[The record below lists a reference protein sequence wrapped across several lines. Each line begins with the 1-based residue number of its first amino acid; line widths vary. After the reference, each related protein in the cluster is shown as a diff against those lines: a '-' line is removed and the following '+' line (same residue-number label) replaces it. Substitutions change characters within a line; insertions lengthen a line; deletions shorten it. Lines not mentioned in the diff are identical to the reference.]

1 MKTKYEFRKQALELA
16 KQDPFGYDSVACW
29 GLYKDYEVYSACCKS
44 WKNNPPCIGMP
55 SFILVN
61 EKGAKWAVEN
71 PMDIMKDC
79 KKIPSVI
86 FEYDSI
92 GWYATTFTVTLFA
105 GGILQKVIHH
115 YSKLEANGVCSEI
128 DFDALR
134 KNDEEVVLITNSQL
148 AKDLKAIV
156 KKHHDVLR
164 KIDRD
169 IYNPM
174 ILDGVEETIR
184 FGRLKFR
191 GYNIL
196 TESYEDWK
204 KSTGKNPKEYEVLMM
219 EDLHKIQI
227 AFNEIKDKINSYS
240 KACL

>member
-1 MKTKYEFRKQALELA
+1 MELA

-55 SFILVN
+55 VFILVD

-71 PMDIMKDC
+71 PMDIMREC
-79 KKIPSVI
+79 KKIPSII
-86 FEYDSI
+86 FEYGCI
-92 GWYATTFTVTLFA
+92 GWYANTFTVTLFA
-105 GGILQKVIHH
+105 GGTLQKVIHH
-115 YSKLEANGVCSEI
+115 YSKLEQKNLYSETA
-128 DFDALR
+128 FEEAR
-134 KNDEEVVLITNSQL
+134 QNDEEFILADSPQL
-148 AKDLKAIV
+148 AKDVKEII
-156 KKHHDVLR
+156 KKHYNVLR

-169 IYNPM
+169 ICNPM
-174 ILDGVEETIR
+174 ILDGAEETIR
-184 FGRLKFR
+184 FGRLKFS

-196 TESYEDWK
+196 TKSYEDWK
-204 KSTGKNPKEYEVLMM
+204 KYAGKNPKEYEVSIM

-240 KACL
+240 KDCL